1 MVGARQLVRASGW
14 VAAVAHG
21 KIGHPTPVLA
31 HQLASAYENW
41 SNQLDPGS
49 ALDLNDIT
57 DGHLS
62 PLAELNLTIDAD
74 ASLGDEDFRLTAAQ
88 DAARQFEN
96 LGQVDRTVADF
107 EAHALDVAHF

>member
-1 MVGARQLVRASGW
+1 MPRGG
-14 VAAVAHG
+14 
-21 KIGHPTPVLA
+21 
-31 HQLASAYENW
+31 ENW

-62 PLAELNLTIDAD
+62 PLAELDLTIDAD
-74 ASLGDEDFRLTAAQ
+74 ASLGDEGFRLTAAQ

-96 LGQVDRTVADF
+96 LGQIDRTVADF

>member
-1 MVGARQLVRASGW
+1 LGNN
-14 VAAVAHG
+14 
-21 KIGHPTPVLA
+21 LA
-31 HQLASAYENW
+31 YTVPGREEKW
-41 SNQLDPGS
+41 SNQLDPGP

-62 PLAELNLTIDAD
+62 PLAELELAIDAD

-96 LGQVDRTVADF
+96 LGQIDRTVADF
-107 EAHALDVAHF
+107 EAHALDVAQF